1 MEIRV
6 RKSTIICAI
15 VIIVLIIGIG
25 VFAYELVS
33 TKQNNEKEIGDL
45 QNKVNTLSTNMQSTL
60 KEDNTVSDEKQELNE
75 DELKDVEEFINNEE
89 NNGFIQGNYNKIED
103 ISDLQW
109 NWILIGAS
117 RKIGDTSNTAMHE
130 YSELKN
136 GDVFDTPVYKYKSE
150 ELINFIKEK
159 TGKQYTVDKLQ
170 SILPEDIVWS
180 GNQEYC
186 YLSTGE
192 AGYNQATD
200 LSGYKQS
207 NKYIVSGKYYN
218 PQYNDDNGEE
228 VTSFTVTLQKIDDGY
243 VFVSNE
249 MK

>member
-25 VFAYELVS
+25 VLAYELVS

-45 QNKVNTLSTNMQSTL
+45 QNKVNTLSKNMQSTL

-117 RKIGDTSNTAMHE
+117 RKIGDTSNTAMQE
-130 YSELKN
+130 YSQLKN
-136 GDVFDTPVYKYKSE
+136 GEVFDTPVYKYKSE

>member
-1 MEIRV
+1 
-6 RKSTIICAI
+6 
-15 VIIVLIIGIG
+15 
-25 VFAYELVS
+25 
-33 TKQNNEKEIGDL
+33 
-45 QNKVNTLSTNMQSTL
+45 MQSTL

-89 NNGFIQGNYNKIED
+89 NNGFIQGNYSKIED

-109 NWILIGAS
+109 NWILISAS
-117 RKIGDTSNTAMHE
+117 QKIGNTSNTAMQE
-130 YSELKN
+130 YSQLKN
-136 GDVFDTPVYKYKSE
+136 GEVFDTPVYKYKSE

-200 LSGYKQS
+200 LSGYKQT

-218 PQYNDDNGEE
+218 PQYSENGEE
-228 VTSFTVTLQKIDDGY
+228 ATSFTVTLQKKDDGY

-249 MK
+249 IRNWRR

>member
-6 RKSTIICAI
+6 RKSTIICVVI
-15 VIIVLIIGIG
+15 IIVLIIGLG
-25 VFAYELVS
+25 VLAYELIN

-45 QNKVNTLSTNMQSTL
+45 QNRVNTLSSNMQNTS
-60 KEDNTVSDEKQELNE
+60 KEDNTVPDEKQELNE

-89 NNGFIQGNYNKIED
+89 NNVFIQGNYNKIED
-103 ISDLQW
+103 IGDLQW
-109 NWILIGAS
+109 NWILISAS
-117 RKIGDTSNTAMHE
+117 QKIGDTSNTAMQE
-130 YSELKN
+130 YSQLKN
-136 GDVFDTPVYKYKSE
+136 GEVFDTPVYKYKSE

-159 TGKQYTVDKLQ
+159 TEKQYTVDKLQ
-170 SILPEDIVWS
+170 SVLPEDMVWS
-180 GNQEYC
+180 ENEEYC

-200 LSGYKQS
+200 LSGYKQA
-207 NKYIVSGKYYN
+207 NNFIVSGKYYT
-218 PQYNDDNGEE
+218 PQYSENGEE
-228 VTSFTVTLQKIDDGY
+228 ATSFTVTLQKTDDGY

>member
-6 RKSTIICAI
+6 KKSTIICI
-15 VIIVLIIGIG
+15 IIIIVLIIGIG
-25 VFAYELVS
+25 VLAYELIN

-60 KEDNTVSDEKQELNE
+60 KEGNTVSDEKQELNE

-89 NNGFIQGNYNKIED
+89 NNGFIQGNYSKIED

-109 NWILIGAS
+109 NWILINAS
-117 RKIGDTSNTAMHE
+117 QKIGDTSNTAMQE
-130 YSELKN
+130 YSQLKN
-136 GDVFDTPVYKYKSE
+136 GEVFDTPVYKYKSD

-159 TGKQYTVDKLQ
+159 TEKQYTVDKLQ
-170 SILPEDIVWS
+170 SVLPEDIVWS
-180 GNQEYC
+180 ENEEYC

-200 LSGYKQS
+200 LSGYKKS
-207 NKYIVSGKYYN
+207 NKYVINGKYYN
-218 PQYNDDNGEE
+218 PQYNENGEE
-228 VTSFTVTLQKIDDGY
+228 VSTFTVTMQKADTGY
-243 VFVSNE
+243 IFVSNE